1 MQDWKKLLDELE
13 KQDEDIQEVNRRFD
27 IALLTL
33 IALVLIIFLTIFII
47 SIWLTSQQ
55 ITHSHSS
62 AYYQ

>member
-13 KQDEDIQEVNRRFD
+13 KQDDIQEVNRRFD
-27 IALLTL
+27 IAFVTL

-55 ITHSHSS
+55 ITHSHSL

>member
-1 MQDWKKLLDELE
+1 MEDWKKLLDELE

-47 SIWLTSQQ
+47 SI
-55 ITHSHSS
+55 
-62 AYYQ
+62 

>member
-13 KQDEDIQEVNRRFD
+13 KQDDIQEVNRRFD
-27 IALLTL
+27 IAFVTL

-55 ITHSHSS
+55 ITHLHSL

>member
-47 SIWLTSQQ
+47 SI
-55 ITHSHSS
+55 
-62 AYYQ
+62 

>member
-13 KQDEDIQEVNRRFD
+13 KQEDIQDVNHRFD

-47 SIWLTSQQ
+47 SI
-55 ITHSHSS
+55 
-62 AYYQ
+62 